1 MLPISLRLKS
11 DLPSSSKKCKGKY
24 FLGSKELIKNKPQ
37 SLCCHQLA
45 LVNQC
50 TDFFL
55 PEWMDFIK
63 CVLTVL
69 FSLIIFGFYG
79 FSLKFCS
86 SQDGDC

>member
-1 MLPISLRLKS
+1 MLPISLRPKS
-11 DLPSSSKKCKGKY
+11 DLPSNSKKCKGKY

-37 SLCCHQLA
+37 GLCCHQLA
-45 LVNQC
+45 LANQC

-69 FSLIIFGFYG
+69 FSLIIFGFYWLQ
-79 FSLKFCS
+79 S
-86 SQDGDC
+86 